1 MAARDADSA
10 HHMIS
15 TTTPRNPSTAQRDK
29 LLVRGID
36 KRWISSSSFPCV
48 PDTFPPST
56 ATAPLRNHPLVS
68 GELGEVSVGFSTE
81 IRGEQWKSCIS
92 VLFWTGCCCVETA
105 SPVARLQLKMCCFC
119 CSPELSCRRTNQEP
133 RWVAEC
139 GTCTVPVAHHGGCG
153 VASAG

>member
-1 MAARDADSA
+1 
-10 HHMIS
+10 MIS
-15 TTTPRNPSTAQRDK
+15 TTTPETPRQPSAISFWSGELINAGF
-29 LLVRGID
+29 LLRL
-36 KRWISSSSFPCV
+36 PCV
-48 PDTFPPST
+48 PDTFSPST

-81 IRGEQWKSCIS
+81 IRGEQRKSCIS

-105 SPVARLQLKMCCFC
+105 SPVARLQLRMCCFC

-139 GTCTVPVAHHGGCG
+139 GTCTVPVAHQGGCG
-153 VASAG
+153 VASVG